1 MKGIL
6 TRNEDGIWVV
16 KWSDLHSFGY
26 ETHWPFTE
34 LSTES
39 NSIRYLKDN
48 LVMYKPLEEGVEVEF
63 EMVTSGYH
71 ETNLTPINSAKLIF
85 PEVDE
90 FEKEEYIKEYVKN
103 GGGLWSFDNIS
114 IIRDGGTIILIRPP
128 QSKLNPFYLHK
139 DYFTLHDG
147 YPTTD
152 DNLVRDKPT
161 QIYVLDRLQKYKR
174 DCEHSLKEVN
184 RVIEKIRFGLD

>member
-6 TRNEDGIWVV
+6 TRNDEGIWMV
-16 KWSDLHSFGY
+16 KWSDLHSFAHG
-26 ETHWPFTE
+26 THWMFTE

-114 IIRDGGTIILIRPP
+114 IIRDGGTIMLIRPP
-128 QSKLNPFYLHK
+128 HSKLNPIYIHK
-139 DYFTLHDG
+139 DYWTVHSE

-152 DNLVRDKPT
+152 ENLITDKPE
-161 QIYVLDRLQKYKR
+161 QVYILDRLERYKK
-174 DCEHSLKEVN
+174 DCQHNLEQAK
-184 RVIEKIRFGLD
+184 RVIEKIKL

>member
-6 TRNEDGIWVV
+6 TRNDEGIWMV
-16 KWSDLHSFGY
+16 KWSDLHSFAHG
-26 ETHWPFTE
+26 THWMFTE

-48 LVMYKPLEEGVEVEF
+48 LVRYKPLEEGVEVEF

-71 ETNLTPINSAKLIF
+71 ETNLTPIYSAKLIF

-103 GGGLWSFDNIS
+103 GGNLWSFDNIS